1 MTAPPREPAPPF
13 APPIALPPAARPAQ
27 LIGRALLLRCPACG
41 TPGILRNWLTLRAR
55 CPGCALKLDRGT
67 PGHFVG
73 AYLVNLIIAELLF
86 AVGLGAWLLAAWP
99 DVPWDLVERVAVVA
113 MLIAPLVLYPFTRTV
128 WLAADLIFDP
138 QRPGDR

>member
-1 MTAPPREPAPPF
+1 
-13 APPIALPPAARPAQ
+13 
-27 LIGRALLLRCPACG
+27 
-41 TPGILRNWLTLRAR
+41 
-55 CPGCALKLDRGT
+55 
-67 PGHFVG
+67 VG

-113 MLIAPLVLYPFTRTV
+113 MLVAPLVLYPFTRTV